1 MGYCFSAGKSRILSA
16 TKKKTL
22 CNALGH
28 GKVAKNAPSFHQ
40 LSILVKLEAKGYG
53 NRFGEW
59 NKLAGTT
66 HTLGVSSPAYP
77 ALEE

>member
-1 MGYCFSAGKSRILSA
+1 MGCCFSAGKSGILSA
-16 TKKKTL
+16 TKKTL

-40 LSILVKLEAKGYG
+40 LLILVKLEEKGYR
-53 NRFGEW
+53 NRFGKW